1 MKSSS
6 SPLPSLHLLHT
17 RTTRTKQSRRAV
29 PPRTRGNRRG
39 VTVLC
44 RCDGVE
50 VEVEVMDDKV
60 GVDTEGKVE
69 FSVKI
74 DIVVEVVR
82 SSSDFLVV
90 KVDFAVVEVEV

>member
-1 MKSSS
+1 M
-6 SPLPSLHLLHT
+6 
-17 RTTRTKQSRRAV
+17 
-29 PPRTRGNRRG
+29 
-39 VTVLC
+39 
-44 RCDGVE
+44 
-50 VEVEVMDDKV
+50 EVMDDKV

-74 DIVVEVVR
+74 NIVVEVVR